1 MYRWLWRH
9 LPGGTLARV
18 GQATVLLVLALL
30 LLGFVV
36 FPWAENLLPSG
47 DVTVDAVVSA
57 APGWA

>member
-18 GQATVLLVLALL
+18 GQASVLLVLTLL
-30 LLGFVV
+30 LLGLVV
-36 FPWAENLLPSG
+36 FPWVEELLPSG
-47 DVTVDAVVSA
+47 DVTVDALLST